1 MARLL
6 MRTLLAGG
14 SDGDDAK
21 MNASKRKV
29 YLGYLALIC
38 ATLLGLS
45 SPAAA
50 FDTPSRIERIVSL
63 NGQCNF
69 YVFVHDV
76 NGGLASVRVVPFSGQ
91 TQAAGGTSFFNGGIS
106 TIFPAITSANL
117 EAKCS
122 LADVTSLV
130 QQGAA
135 GTYAA
140 QGYMGVSF
148 EATRTTDGDRY
159 AYLAE
164 ISGVT
169 GTTVTVSQTLV
180 NAAPTVTL
188 GSASGPDGSGNY
200 TLIATLSESSSD
212 FTASSLTLTNATAT
226 VSGSGSS
233 YTIVLSPVADGAVT
247 ASVPKGGFSDSGG
260 LENWVASN
268 EVAFSVDT
276 TPPTVSI
283 GAFTGP
289 LNGPQTA
296 AITLSEASTD
306 FTAADLTLTNATATL
321 SGSGTSYSAV
331 LTPITDGPVALSVGA
346 GTFSDAAGN
355 VNAVGSNEVTTTY
368 DGTAPTVS
376 IGAFSGPLNGAQ
388 SAAITL
394 SEAST
399 DFTASDLTL
408 TNATATLSG
417 SGTSYTALLTPL
429 ADGAV
434 ALSVAAGTFSDAA
447 GNVNAAASN
456 EFTTRYDGTAPV
468 IRPVSDLTLEADS
481 TGTRRIGFSTIVDD
495 NIDSGISPIFTLN
508 GSVITSPYDFPIGAN
523 LIKINATDSAGNQAI
538 EEEFTL
544 TITPG
549 VVPISP
555 VLTTALI
562 NADRSMT
569 IGGATEADGTV
580 RVTFP
585 DASVETVTATGGI
598 FSATSAAYMTGG
610 TVSVTV
616 ENSLGHVSAPSTVD
630 LFPDYDAPTVIIGAF
645 TGPLNGAQSA
655 EITLSEA
662 STDFTASDLTLSNAT
677 ATLSGSGTSYTAVL
691 TPVSDGPVAL
701 SVAAGTFSDAAGN
714 VNTVGSNEVTAS
726 HDGTAPTISIAAFTG
741 PLNGA
746 QTAVITLSEASA
758 DFTASD
764 LTLTNATA
772 TLSGAGTSYTAV
784 LTPLADGPVALSVA
798 AGSFS
803 DAAGNVNA
811 VGSNEVTTTYD
822 ATAPSVSIS
831 ASSTAVVGAATVEI
845 AVSFS
850 EGVIGFAASDISVAN
865 GLVTA
870 LSGSGADYL
879 ATITTT
885 GKGDTEISVPAATV
899 TDTAGNANTASN
911 TLSIS
916 NAVVEE
922 TQKVIAQFMQSR
934 ATQLIASQPNLTG
947 FLSGN
952 DTGALNV
959 AVTRGRG
966 DFDFASAPDADNG
979 LWARLNG
986 SWTHEGSR
994 KTRYAFGVIGS
1005 HVKLSSNLLVG
1016 GMIEFDFLS
1025 QEEGTSRIDGH
1036 GWLIGP
1042 YFVARSPAHPLFFEG
1057 MLLYGQTKN
1066 DISPFGT
1073 YSDRFETQRLLA
1085 QFKVTGEISQG
1096 RTTWMPSVQLS
1107 YTTDTQRAYTDG
1119 LGNLIP
1125 EQGFELMQAELGLD
1139 VRHQVLLPRGS
1150 GALELTGGLAIVA
1163 SSTKGSGNASLVVPE
1178 YEGARGKLKAGA
1190 NYTMP
1195 NGAVLAVDAYYDG
1208 LGAAGYE
1215 SYGVQFGFNLTF

>member
-1 MARLL
+1 M
-6 MRTLLAGG
+6 
-14 SDGDDAK
+14 
-21 MNASKRKV
+21 
-29 YLGYLALIC
+29 
-38 ATLLGLS
+38 
-45 SPAAA
+45 
-50 FDTPSRIERIVSL
+50 
-63 NGQCNF
+63 
-69 YVFVHDV
+69 
-76 NGGLASVRVVPFSGQ
+76 
-91 TQAAGGTSFFNGGIS
+91 
-106 TIFPAITSANL
+106 
-117 EAKCS
+117 
-122 LADVTSLV
+122 
-130 QQGAA
+130 
-135 GTYAA
+135 
-140 QGYMGVSF
+140 
-148 EATRTTDGDRY
+148 
-159 AYLAE
+159 
-164 ISGVT
+164 
-169 GTTVTVSQTLV
+169 
-180 NAAPTVTL
+180 
-188 GSASGPDGSGNY
+188 
-200 TLIATLSESSSD
+200 IATLSESSSD

-268 EVAFSVDT
+268 EVAFTADK

-289 LNGPQTA
+289 LNGAQSA

-306 FTAADLTLTNATATL
+306 FTLGDLTLTNATATLSGSGTSYTAVLTPVADGPVALSVAAGTFSDAAGNVNAVGSNEVSTTYDGTPPTVSIGAFSGPLNGAQSAEITLSEASTDFTLADLTLTNATATL
-321 SGSGTSYSAV
+321 SGSGTSYTAE
-331 LTPITDGPVALSVGA
+331 LTPVADGPVALSVAA

-368 DGTAPTVS
+368 DGTAP
-376 IGAFSGPLNGAQ
+376 
-388 SAAITL
+388 
-394 SEAST
+394 
-399 DFTASDLTL
+399 
-408 TNATATLSG
+408 
-417 SGTSYTALLTPL
+417 
-429 ADGAV
+429 
-434 ALSVAAGTFSDAA
+434 
-447 GNVNAAASN
+447 
-456 EFTTRYDGTAPV
+456 V
-468 IRPVSDLTLEADS
+468 IRPIGNLTLEADS

-495 NIDSGISPIFTLN
+495 NVDSGISPVFTLS

-555 VLTTALI
+555 VLTATLI

-569 IGGATEADGTV
+569 IEGTAETDGTV

-585 DASVETVTATGGI
+585 DASVETVTATGGT
-598 FSATSAAYMTGG
+598 FSATSAANMTGG

-630 LFPDYDAPTVIIGAF
+630 LFPDYDAPTISIGAFTGPLNGAQSAAITLSEASTDFTLADLTLTNATATLSGSGTSYTAVLTPVADGPVALSVAAGTFSDAAGNVNAAASNEVTTSHDGTAPTITIGAF

-662 STDFTASDLTLSNAT
+662 STDFTLADLTLTNAT

-691 TPVSDGPVAL
+691 TPIADGPVAL

-714 VNTVGSNEVTAS
+714 VNAAGSNEVTTS
-726 HDGTAPTISIAAFTG
+726 HDGTAPTITIGAFTG

-746 QTAVITLSEASA
+746 QSAAITLSEAST
-758 DFTASD
+758 DFTLAD

-772 TLSGAGTSYTAV
+772 TLSGSGTSYTAV
-784 LTPLADGPVALSVA
+784 LTPVADGPVALSVA
-798 AGSFS
+798 AGTFS

-811 VGSNEVTTTYD
+811 AASNEVTTTYD

-831 ASSTAVVGAATVEI
+831 SSSTTVAGAASIEI
-845 AVSFS
+845 AITFS
-850 EGVIGFAASDISVAN
+850 EDVIGFAASDISIAN
-865 GLVTA
+865 GTVTN
-870 LSGSGADYL
+870 LSGSGADYH
-879 ATITTT
+879 ATVTTT
-885 GKGDTEISVPAATV
+885 GKGDTEISIPAAIA
-899 TDTAGNANTASN
+899 TDAAGNANTASN

-922 TQKVIAQFMQSR
+922 TQKVIAQFIQSR

-947 FLSGN
+947 FLSGSN
-952 DTGALNV
+952 SGALNV
-959 AVTRGRG
+959 AVTRSRG

-979 LWARLNG
+979 VWARLNG
-986 SWTHEGSR
+986 SWTQEGYR

-1005 HVKLSSNLLVG
+1005 HVELSPNLLVG

-1025 QEEGTSRIDGH
+1025 QEEGASRIDGH

-1085 QFKVTGEISQG
+1085 QFKVTGEIGQG

-1107 YTTDTQRAYTDG
+1107 YTTDTQKAYIDG
-1119 LGNLIP
+1119 LGNFIP
-1125 EQGFELMQAELGLD
+1125 EQGFELLQAELGLD
-1139 VRHQVLLPRGS
+1139 VRHQVRLPRSS
-1150 GALELTGGLAIVA
+1150 GALELTGGLAFVG

-1178 YEGARGKLKAGA
+1178 YEGGRGKVKAGA
-1190 NYTMP
+1190 NYSLP
-1195 NGAVLAVDAYYDG
+1195 NGAVLTVDAYYDG
-1208 LGAAGYE
+1208 IGTAGYE
-1215 SYGVQFGFNLTF
+1215 SFGVQFGFNLTF

>member
-1 MARLL
+1 

-14 SDGDDAK
+14 ANGDEAK
-21 MNASKRKV
+21 MNASKGNVFIR
-29 YLGYLALIC
+29 YLALIC
-38 ATLLGLS
+38 ATLLAFT

-50 FDTPSRIERIVSL
+50 FDAPSRLERL
-63 NGQCNF
+63 ETMNGQCRF
-69 YVFVHDV
+69 YVFVHDA
-76 NGGLASVRVVPFSGQ
+76 NGGLASVRVLKPGVG
-91 TQAAGGTSFFNGGIS
+91 TQMAGGIS
-106 TIFPAITSANL
+106 FYNGGLDTIFPPVTAAFL
-117 EAKCS
+117 EANCS

-140 QGYMGVSF
+140 HDYIGVSF
-148 EATRTTDGDRY
+148 EATRTSDGDRY

-200 TLIATLSESSSD
+200 TVIATLSESSSD

-268 EVAFSVDT
+268 EVAFTADK
-276 TPPTVSI
+276 TP
-283 GAFTGP
+283 
-289 LNGPQTA
+289 
-296 AITLSEASTD
+296 
-306 FTAADLTLTNATATL
+306 
-321 SGSGTSYSAV
+321 
-331 LTPITDGPVALSVGA
+331 
-346 GTFSDAAGN
+346 
-355 VNAVGSNEVTTTY
+355 
-368 DGTAPTVS
+368 PTVS

-399 DFTASDLTL
+399 DFTLGDLTL

-417 SGTSYTALLTPL
+417 SGTSYTAVLTPV
-429 ADGAV
+429 ADGPV

-447 GNVNAAASN
+447 GNVNAVGSN
-456 EFTTRYDGTAPV
+456 EVTTTYDGTAPV
-468 IRPVSDLTLEADS
+468 IRPIGNLTLEADS

-495 NIDSGISPIFTLN
+495 NVDSGISPVFTLSGN
-508 GSVITSPYDFPIGAN
+508 VITSPYDFPIGAN

-555 VLTTALI
+555 VLTATLI

-569 IGGATEADGTV
+569 IEGTAETDGTV

-585 DASVETVTATGGI
+585 DASMETVTATGGT
-598 FSATSAAYMTGG
+598 FSATSAANMTGG

-630 LFPDYDAPTVIIGAF
+630 LFPDYDAPTISIGAF

-662 STDFTASDLTLSNAT
+662 STDFTLADLTLTNAT

-691 TPVSDGPVAL
+691 TPIADGPVVL

-714 VNTVGSNEVTAS
+714 VN
-726 HDGTAPTISIAAFTG
+726 AA
-741 PLNGA
+741 A
-746 QTAVITLSEASA
+746 
-758 DFTASD
+758 
-764 LTLTNATA
+764 
-772 TLSGAGTSYTAV
+772 
-784 LTPLADGPVALSVA
+784 
-798 AGSFS
+798 
-803 DAAGNVNA
+803 
-811 VGSNEVTTTYD
+811 SNEVTTTYD

-831 ASSTAVVGAATVEI
+831 SSSTTVAGAASIEI
-845 AVSFS
+845 AITFS
-850 EGVIGFAASDISVAN
+850 EDVIGFAASDISIAN
-865 GLVTA
+865 GTVTN

-879 ATITTT
+879 ATVTTT
-885 GKGDTEISVPAATV
+885 GKGDTEISIPAAIA
-899 TDTAGNANTASN
+899 TDVAGNANTASN

-922 TQKVIAQFMQSR
+922 TQKVIAQFIQSR

-947 FLSGN
+947 FLSGSN
-952 DTGALNV
+952 SGALNV
-959 AVTRGRG
+959 AVTRSRG

-979 LWARLNG
+979 VWARLNG
-986 SWTHEGSR
+986 SWTHEGAR

-1005 HVKLSSNLLVG
+1005 HVELSPNLLVG

-1025 QEEGTSRIDGH
+1025 QEEGASRIDGH

-1085 QFKVTGEISQG
+1085 QFKVTGEIGQG

-1107 YTTDTQRAYTDG
+1107 YTTDTQKAYIDG

-1125 EQGFELMQAELGLD
+1125 EQGFELLQAELGLD
-1139 VRHQVLLPRGS
+1139 VRHQVRLPRSS
-1150 GALELTGGLAIVA
+1150 GALELTGGLAFVG

-1178 YEGARGKLKAGA
+1178 YEGGRGKVKAGA
-1190 NYTMP
+1190 NYSLP
-1195 NGAVLAVDAYYDG
+1195 NGAVLTVDAYYDG
-1208 LGAAGYE
+1208 IGTAGYE
-1215 SYGVQFGFNLTF
+1215 SFGVQFGFNLTF